1 MNQILTDIMGLFK
14 RKEIITN
21 AKDADLITLAG
32 KKVTSS
38 TPVSGTTPPDKVS
51 LITASDFVTNYVVP
65 KVGGLSG
72 SGTAGKTA
80 KFTAG
85 TTLGDGLLNDDGT
98 SIWYNGPSLNDTR
111 LAYGKLALALGG
123 GTYNTAIG
131 FESQSVNS
139 TGVYNTSL
147 GFRASKFLQTGSGN
161 IAIGEFALQDNTA
174 GFNNVCIGYTAG
186 WKIQTAVNNT
196 AVGRTSLQNNIT
208 GNSNTA
214 LGVSSLQNTTSS
226 DNTAIGISALS
237 ANTTGEG
244 NSALGANVNS
254 GNFSHSVIL
263 GREATAT
270 ASNQFV
276 VGSASYNSG
285 AVTTAS
291 AAQTKTWDVIIN
303 GVAQKILLA

>member
-1 MNQILTDIMGLFK
+1 MA
-14 RKEIITN
+14 IIPSNTQFRGDTTGVPIVDKGSASTN
-21 AKDADLITLAG
+21 ARAEYFTMQDIVDTI
-32 KKVTSS
+32 
-38 TPVSGTTPPDKVS
+38 P
-51 LITASDFVTNYVVP
+51 
-65 KVGGLSG
+65 GGLSG

-85 TTLGDGLLNDDGT
+85 TTLGDGLLNDNGT
-98 SIWYNGPSLNDTR
+98 SIWYNGTTNNATTLSYGYAAMLNGSGN
-111 LAYGKLALALGG
+111 YS
-123 GTYNTAIG
+123 TAIG
-131 FESQSVNS
+131 YASQGGNS
-139 TGVYNTSL
+139 GSNTGLYNTSL
-147 GFRASKFLQTGSGN
+147 GFNTLTNLVNGN
-161 IAIGEFALQDNTA
+161 GNVAVGEFALQDSTS
-174 GFNNVCIGYTAG
+174 GTQNVCIGYTAG

-303 GVAQKILLA
+303 GVAEKILLA

>member
-1 MNQILTDIMGLFK
+1 MAIIPSNTQFRGDTTGVPIVERGSAQTQGRAEYFTMQDIVDT
-14 RKEIITN
+14 I
-21 AKDADLITLAG
+21 
-32 KKVTSS
+32 
-38 TPVSGTTPPDKVS
+38 P
-51 LITASDFVTNYVVP
+51 
-65 KVGGLSG
+65 GGLSG

-85 TTLGDGLLNDDGT
+85 TTLGDGLLNDNGT
-98 SIWYNGPSLNDTR
+98 SIWYNGTTSNATTLS
-111 LAYGKLALALGG
+111 YGYGAMFSGG
-123 GTYNTAIG
+123 GNYNTAIG
-131 FESQSVNS
+131 YASQRNS
-139 TGVYNTSL
+139 LTGLYNTSL
-147 GFRASKFLQTGSGN
+147 GFNTLTNLVSGN
-161 IAIGEFALQDNTA
+161 GNVAIGEFALQDVN
-174 GFNNVCIGYTAG
+174 GGHQNVCIGYTAG
-186 WKIQTAVNNT
+186 WKIQTGTNNT

-208 GNSNTA
+208 GNENTA
-214 LGVSSLQNTTSS
+214 LGVSSLLNTTSAF
-226 DNTAIGISALS
+226 NTGIGSQALV

-244 NSALGANVNS
+244 NSALGQLTNS

>member
-1 MNQILTDIMGLFK
+1 MA
-14 RKEIITN
+14 IIPSNTQFVGDTTGVPIVEKGSSQTN
-21 AKDADLITLAG
+21 DRAG
-32 KKVTSS
+32 VFTMQDFID
-38 TPVSGTTPPDKVS
+38 TTG
-51 LITASDFVTNYVVP
+51 
-65 KVGGLSG
+65 GGLSG
-72 SGTAGKTA
+72 SGTAGKVA

-111 LAYGKLALALGG
+111 LAYGKGALSQGG

-131 FESQSVNS
+131 FESQLSNVS
-139 TGVYNTSL
+139 GIYNTSI
-147 GFRASKFLQTGSGN
+147 GFRTLKSLTSGSGN
-161 IAIGEFALQDNTA
+161 IAIGEFALQDATSGTQNI
-174 GFNNVCIGYTAG
+174 CIGYTTG

-196 AVGRTSLQNNIT
+196 AIGRTSLQNNIS

-237 ANTTGEG
+237 TNTTGEG
-244 NSALGANVNS
+244 NSALGANVDS

-263 GREATAT
+263 GRQATAT

-276 VGSASYNSG
+276 VGSASYNAGS
-285 AVTTAS
+285 VVTAS
-291 AAQTKTWDVIIN
+291 QTQTKYWEVVIN
-303 GVAQKILLA
+303 GVTERILLA

>member
-1 MNQILTDIMGLFK
+1 MA
-14 RKEIITN
+14 IIPSNTQFRGDTTGVTIADKGSASTN
-21 AKDADLITLAG
+21 ARAEYFTMQDIID
-32 KKVTSS
+32 
-38 TPVSGTTPPDKVS
+38 TTG
-51 LITASDFVTNYVVP
+51 
-65 KVGGLSG
+65 GGLSG

-85 TTLGDGLLNDDGT
+85 TTLGDGLLNDDGA

-111 LAYGKLALALGG
+111 LAYGKGALSQGG
-123 GTYNTAIG
+123 GAYNTAIG
-131 FESQSVNS
+131 FESQLSNVS
-139 TGVYNTSL
+139 GIYNTSL
-147 GFRASKFLQTGSGN
+147 GFRTLKDLVNGN
-161 IAIGEFALQDNTA
+161 GNVAIGEFALQDSTS
-174 GFNNVCIGYTAG
+174 GTQNVCIGYTAG
-186 WKIQTAVNNT
+186 WKIQTAINNT
-196 AVGRTSLQNNIT
+196 AIGRTSLQNNIS
-208 GNSNTA
+208 GNGNTA
-214 LGVSSLQNTTSS
+214 LGVSSLQSTTSS
-226 DNTAIGISALS
+226 NNTAIGVSALS

-276 VGSASYNSG
+276 VGSTSYNAG
-285 AVTTAS
+285 AVATAA

>member
-1 MNQILTDIMGLFK
+1 MAIIPSNTQFRGDTTGVPIVERGSAQTQGRAEYFTMQDI
-14 RKEIITN
+14 I
-21 AKDADLITLAG
+21 D
-32 KKVTSS
+32 
-38 TPVSGTTPPDKVS
+38 TTG
-51 LITASDFVTNYVVP
+51 
-65 KVGGLSG
+65 GGLSG
-72 SGTAGKTA
+72 SGTAGKVA

-85 TTLGDGLLNDDGT
+85 TTLGDGLLYDDGT
-98 SIWYNGPSLNDTR
+98 SVWYGGVRNNFGVTV
-111 LAYGKLALALGG
+111 YGYQAMTVGG
-123 GTYNTAIG
+123 GQYNTAIG
-131 FESQSVNS
+131 GESQAIND
-139 TGVYNTSL
+139 TGLYNTSL
-147 GFRASKFLQTGSGN
+147 GFRTLKSLTNGN
-161 IAIGEFALQDNTA
+161 GNVAIGEFALQDATSAMQNI
-174 GFNNVCIGYTAG
+174 CIGYTVG

-196 AVGRTSLQNNIT
+196 AVGRTSLQNNIS

-263 GREATAT
+263 GRQATAT

-303 GVAQKILLA
+303 GVAEKILLA

>member
-1 MNQILTDIMGLFK
+1 MAIIPSNAQFRADTTGVPIVEKGSAQTNERAAIFTMQDI
-14 RKEIITN
+14 I
-21 AKDADLITLAG
+21 D
-32 KKVTSS
+32 
-38 TPVSGTTPPDKVS
+38 TT
-51 LITASDFVTNYVVP
+51 
-65 KVGGLSG
+65 GGLSG
-72 SGTAGKTA
+72 SGTTGKVA

-98 SIWYNGPSLNDTR
+98 SIWYNGPTNNDTR
-111 LAYGKLALALGG
+111 LAYGKDALSSGG
-123 GTYNTAIG
+123 GVYNAAIG
-131 FESQSVNS
+131 YESQKLNS
-139 TGVYNTSL
+139 SGVYNTSL
-147 GFRASKFLQTGSGN
+147 GFRTLLNLVNGN
-161 IAIGEFALQDNTA
+161 GNVAIGEFALQDATS
-174 GFNNVCIGYTAG
+174 GTQNVCIGYTAG

-208 GNSNTA
+208 GDSNTA

-226 DNTAIGISALS
+226 NNTAIGISALS
-237 ANTTGEG
+237 TNTTGEG

-270 ASNQFV
+270 ANNQFV

-285 AVTTAS
+285 AVTTAA

-303 GVAQKILLA
+303 GVAEKILLA

>member
-1 MNQILTDIMGLFK
+1 MGLFK

-80 KFTAG
+80 KFT
-85 TTLGDGLLNDDGT
+85 TPTSLGDGLLNDDGT

-186 WKIQTAVNNT
+186 WKTQGSNNT
-196 AVGRTSLQNNIT
+196 AIGRTSLQNNTT
-208 GNSNTA
+208 GELNVAVGS
-214 LGVSSLQNTTSS
+214 GS
-226 DNTAIGISALS
+226 LS
-237 ANTTGEG
+237 ANVSGSH
-244 NSALGANVNS
+244 NSALGVNANS
-254 GNFSHSVIL
+254 GNFSGSVIL
-263 GREATAT
+263 GESATAT

-276 VGSASYNSG
+276 VGSSAYNAG
-285 AVTTAS
+285 AVSTATVTQ
-291 AAQTKTWDVIIN
+291 AKVWNVVIN
-303 GVAQKILLA
+303 GVAEQILLA

>member
-1 MNQILTDIMGLFK
+1 MA
-14 RKEIITN
+14 IIPSNTQFRGDTTGVTIVDKGSASTN
-21 AKDADLITLAG
+21 ARAEYFTMQDIID
-32 KKVTSS
+32 
-38 TPVSGTTPPDKVS
+38 TTG
-51 LITASDFVTNYVVP
+51 
-65 KVGGLSG
+65 GGLSG

-111 LAYGKLALALGG
+111 LAYGKGALSQGG
-123 GTYNTAIG
+123 GNYSTAIG
-131 FESQSVNS
+131 FESQLSNVS
-139 TGVYNTSL
+139 GIYNTSL
-147 GFRASKFLQTGSGN
+147 GFRTLKDLVNGN
-161 IAIGEFALQDNTA
+161 GNVAIGEFALQDSTS
-174 GFNNVCIGYTAG
+174 GTQNVCIGYTAG
-186 WKIQTAVNNT
+186 WKIQTAINNT
-196 AVGRTSLQNNIT
+196 AIGRTSLQNNIS
-208 GNSNTA
+208 GNGNTA
-214 LGVSSLQNTTSS
+214 LGVSSLQSTTSS
-226 DNTAIGISALS
+226 NNTAIGISALL

-276 VGSASYNSG
+276 VGSTSYNAG
-285 AVTTAS
+285 AVATETNTS
-291 AAQTKTWDVIIN
+291 SKVWNVVIN

>member
-1 MNQILTDIMGLFK
+1 MA
-14 RKEIITN
+14 IIPNNTQFRGDTTGVTIVDKGSASTN
-21 AKDADLITLAG
+21 ARAEYFTMQDIID
-32 KKVTSS
+32 
-38 TPVSGTTPPDKVS
+38 TTG
-51 LITASDFVTNYVVP
+51 
-65 KVGGLSG
+65 GGLSG

-85 TTLGDGLLNDDGT
+85 TTLGDGLLNDNGT
-98 SIWYNGPSLNDTR
+98 SIWYNGTSGDFRTLS
-111 LAYGKLALALGG
+111 YGQNALAAGG
-123 GTYNTAIG
+123 GTFNTAIG
-131 FESQSVNS
+131 YQSQANNA
-139 TGVYNTSL
+139 TGLYNTSL
-147 GFRASKFLQTGSGN
+147 GYHTLLNLVNGN
-161 IAIGEFALQDNTA
+161 GNVAIGEFALEAATSGTQNI
-174 GFNNVCIGYTAG
+174 CIGYTTG

-196 AVGRTSLQNNIT
+196 AVGRTSLQNNIS
-208 GNSNTA
+208 GNGNTA
-214 LGVSSLQNTTSS
+214 FGVSSLQNTTSS

-276 VGSASYNSG
+276 VGSTSYNAG
-285 AVTTAS
+285 AVTTAA

-303 GVAQKILLA
+303 GVAEKILLA

>member
-1 MNQILTDIMGLFK
+1 MAIIPSNASINFNTSGVIATEKKSALINSYSESYTMQDI
-14 RKEIITN
+14 I
-21 AKDADLITLAG
+21 D
-32 KKVTSS
+32 
-38 TPVSGTTPPDKVS
+38 TTG
-51 LITASDFVTNYVVP
+51 
-65 KVGGLSG
+65 GGLSG

-85 TTLGDGLLNDDGT
+85 TTLGDGLLNDNGT
-98 SIWYNGPSLNDTR
+98 SIWYNGTSGEFRR
-111 LAYGKLALALGG
+111 LSYGQNALAAGG
-123 GTYNTAIG
+123 GPFNTAIG
-131 FESQSVNS
+131 YQSQANNATSL
-139 TGVYNTSL
+139 YNTSL
-147 GFRASKFLQTGSGN
+147 GYHTLLNLVNGN
-161 IAIGEFALQDNTA
+161 GNVAIGEFALEATTSGTQNI
-174 GFNNVCIGYTAG
+174 CIGYTTG

-196 AVGRTSLQNNIT
+196 AVGRTSLQNNIS

-254 GNFSHSVIL
+254 GNFSDSVIL

-276 VGSASYNSG
+276 VGSSTYNSG

-303 GVAQKILLA
+303 GVAEKILLA

>member
-1 MNQILTDIMGLFK
+1 MAIIPSNTQFRGDTTGVTIVEKGSSQTNNRAGIFTMQDI
-14 RKEIITN
+14 I
-21 AKDADLITLAG
+21 D
-32 KKVTSS
+32 
-38 TPVSGTTPPDKVS
+38 TTG
-51 LITASDFVTNYVVP
+51 
-65 KVGGLSG
+65 GGLSG

-186 WKIQTAVNNT
+186 WKTQGSNNT
-196 AVGRTSLQNNIT
+196 AIGRTSLQNNTT
-208 GNSNTA
+208 GELNVAVGS
-214 LGVSSLQNTTSS
+214 GS
-226 DNTAIGISALS
+226 LS
-237 ANTTGEG
+237 ANVSGSH
-244 NSALGANVNS
+244 NSALGVNANS
-254 GNFSHSVIL
+254 GNFSGSVIL
-263 GREATAT
+263 GDTATAT
-270 ASNQFV
+270 ADNQFV
-276 VGSASYNSG
+276 VGSSTYNAG
-285 AVTTAS
+285 AVVTATV
-291 AAQTKTWDVIIN
+291 AQAKVWNVVIN
-303 GVAQKILLA
+303 GVAEQILLA

>member
-1 MNQILTDIMGLFK
+1 MAIIPSNASINFNTSGVIATEKKSALINSYSESYTMQDI
-14 RKEIITN
+14 IDT
-21 AKDADLITLAG
+21 
-32 KKVTSS
+32 TS
-38 TPVSGTTPPDKVS
+38 
-51 LITASDFVTNYVVP
+51 
-65 KVGGLSG
+65 GGLSG
-72 SGTAGKTA
+72 SGTAGKVA

-85 TTLGDGLLNDDGT
+85 TTVGDSLLYDDGV
-98 SIWYNGPSLNDTR
+98 SVYSNGVGGNATVLS
-111 LAYGKLALALGG
+111 YGENAIASGG
-123 GTYNTAIG
+123 GNYNTAIG
-131 FESQSVNS
+131 YESQNNNA
-139 TGVYNTSL
+139 TGIYNTSL
-147 GFRASKFLQTGSGN
+147 GFRTLKDLVNGN
-161 IAIGEFALQDNTA
+161 GNVAIGEFALQDATS
-174 GFNNVCIGYTAG
+174 GTQNVCIGYTAG

-196 AVGRTSLQNNIT
+196 AVGRTSLQNNIS
-208 GNSNTA
+208 GDSNTA

-226 DNTAIGISALS
+226 NNTAIGISALS

-276 VGSASYNSG
+276 VGSTSYNAG